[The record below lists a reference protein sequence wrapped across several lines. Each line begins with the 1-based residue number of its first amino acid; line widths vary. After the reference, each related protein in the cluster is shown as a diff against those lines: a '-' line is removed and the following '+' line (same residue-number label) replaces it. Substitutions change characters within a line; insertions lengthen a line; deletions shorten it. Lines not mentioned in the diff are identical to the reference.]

1 MSDAHAYKQI
11 HEIHIK
17 IHEMAV
23 NTRNTSSP
31 KEHIKTLNIRTKG
44 A

>member
-17 IHEMAV
+17 IHEMRAV
-23 NTRNTSSP
+23 DFA
-31 KEHIKTLNIRTKG
+31 EEYQ
-44 A
+44 